1 MWYAGNGCGEA
12 NKRSIDSKRG
22 VTGDN
27 YPAHNRSIVGQS
39 LVSILR
45 SREIPFPGSRKKI
58 ELVNI
63 PNRYGTHLHHYHPIV
78 YEVVK

>member
-27 YPAHNRSIVGQS
+27 YPAHNRPIVGAVAS
-39 LVSILR
+39 LNSQK
-45 SREIPFPGSRKKI
+45 SRNSFSGIEKKI
-58 ELVNI
+58 ETL
-63 PNRYGTHLHHYHPIV
+63 
-78 YEVVK
+78 ESS